1 MDKFGRAYA
10 YFLFVVCGIAALM
23 RLLTSGRLAAINRL
37 RLRLEGKRNRHRWA
51 GIAVILGS
59 LVLVPLYFFFRAQ
72 TWMLLAAGVGVL
84 SGAEFIVNAM
94 APRES
99 SLVRQ
104 NRVFGGLYAIATAL
118 VYFLIFR

>member
-1 MDKFGRAYA
+1 MDKFGRGYA
-10 YFLFVVCGIAALM
+10 YFLLAVCGIAALM
-23 RLLTSGRLAAINRL
+23 RLLTTRRLAAINSL
-37 RLRLEGKRNRHRWA
+37 RLQLEGRRNRHRWA

-84 SGAEFIVNAM
+84 SGAEFVANAM

-104 NRVFGGLYAIATAL
+104 NQVFGGLYAVATIL
-118 VYFLIFR
+118 VYFLTFR